1 MIIIW
6 PRKLLKRWI
15 LLSGRQM
22 NHYLVSISTKEINR
36 AIRWIEIYLVDSAIL
51 LLNNCGVRY
60 ISYSAVCLVID
71 SISIDYV
78 SHHV

>member
-1 MIIIW
+1 M
-6 PRKLLKRWI
+6 
-15 LLSGRQM
+15 LSGRQM
-22 NHYLVSISTKEINR
+22 NHYLVPISKKEINR

-60 ISYSAVCLVID
+60 ISYSTVCLAID